1 MTDTRVTPSSGNQDP
16 ASLQARFDAEV
27 QVAGIVVS
35 DEDRGP
41 LYAMWTE
48 LVPIRQ
54 RLQVADIAP
63 EEEPSF
69 TQKPAQPGAGI
80 TLPDTPPTGT
90 GKGGPA

>member
-1 MTDTRVTPSSGNQDP
+1 MTDTRVPPSGGSPDP
-16 ASLQARFDAEV
+16 ASVQARFDAEV
-27 QVAGIVVS
+27 QVAGIAVS

-54 RLQVADIAP
+54 RLQTADIAP

-69 TQKPAQPGAGI
+69 TQKPAQMGAGI
-80 TLPDTPPTGT
+80 TLPTAPPGDISQ
-90 GKGGPA
+90 GGPA

>member
-1 MTDTRVTPSSGNQDP
+1 VTDTTNSAAGGPSP
-16 ASLQARFDAEV
+16 ADRHARFDAEI
-27 QVAGIVVS
+27 QVAGIAVS

-41 LYAMWTE
+41 LYAMWLE

-54 RLQVADIAP
+54 RLQAAEIAP

-80 TLPDTPPTGT
+80 TLTSTPQAGT
-90 GKGGPA
+90 RSGGPA

>member
-1 MTDTRVTPSSGNQDP
+1 V
-16 ASLQARFDAEV
+16 QARFDAEV
-27 QVAGIVVS
+27 QVAGITVS

-54 RLQVADIAP
+54 RLQAADIAP

-69 TQKPAQPGAGI
+69 TQKPAQMGAGI
-80 TLPDTPPTGT
+80 SLSVTDSPGTPPAGT